1 MYKPRPYKS
10 VLSMVLDALS
20 DNILQVLILAAAI
33 SLAIGLWQD
42 PHEGWM
48 EGAAILLAVVIVV
61 SVTTTNEY
69 FKQKQFIK
77 LNASADHVNIAV
89 VRGGKEMEVP
99 AEDIVVGDIVY
110 LKAGDIVQ
118 VDGVLF
124 RAHGVKVDESS
135 ITGESE
141 LIHKESPGAGL
152 GSPFIL
158 SGSKISEGTGQMVV
172 CAVGAKSL
180 LGKSKEML
188 EEEEEEATPLQGKLE
203 AIAEDIGKIGMA
215 AGFLTF
221 LALMVYLLL
230 DTIERGVWDSTSWKA
245 LIDSF
250 IIMVTIVVVAVPEGL
265 PLAVTLSL
273 AYAVGKMK
281 EENNFVRHLQACETM
296 GGANN
301 ICSDKTGTLTEN
313 KMTAVRVFAQG
324 QDYMRD
330 TVSDLSPAIKQ
341 ALYVNICCNSTAFL
355 SISEAGKEVQSG
367 SRTECALLSLAM
379 LSGYDYR
386 LIRTPE
392 RELLQVPFSSETK
405 KMTTVTAAG
414 DQVKVWTKGAAEVV
428 LGLCTYILQ
437 SDGRISPLEE
447 RDRMAI
453 LKEIKRYSSESLR
466 TISFAYKD
474 LPQSKSALSP
484 KELDSN
490 LVFTGFIGIEDPIRP
505 EVPEAVL
512 KAQKAGVVVRMV
524 TGDGL
529 ETAIKIAK
537 QCHLLPAQYDYK
549 PSDLHVMEGREFRTF
564 VGGLVSDID
573 KEGKNTVHRVGNIEA
588 FKQVAARL
596 RVLARSTPEDKFLLV
611 TGLKELGNVVA
622 VTGDGT
628 NDAPAL
634 KKSDVGLAMNL
645 SGTPLAKEAADIIL
659 IDDNFAS
666 IITAIKWG
674 RNIYDCI
681 RKFLQF
687 QLTVNLVALF
697 MSFLGAVVVKESP
710 LTAVQ
715 MLWVNL
721 IMDTLAALALAT
733 EKPSESQLNRQPH
746 SRSEYII
753 TPDMWRTI
761 LTMAAYQIAWLIVI
775 LFAGSRLFGVESS
788 WGHAHWNLTNGK
800 HFTMFFHIFV
810 FLQVFNEIN
819 CRKLHSSE
827 LNVFEGFFSN
837 WIFLSILVG
846 TMVVQILLV
855 QLGG

>member
-1 MYKPRPYKS
+1 MIR
-10 VLSMVLDALS
+10 DALS
-20 DNILQVLILAAAI
+20 DDVLQILILAATI
-33 SLAIGLWQD
+33 SLVIGLLQD

-48 EGAAILLAVVIVV
+48 EGAAILLAVFIVV
-61 SVTTTNEY
+61 CVTTTNEY
-69 FKQKQFIK
+69 FKQQQFIK
-77 LNASADHVNIAV
+77 LNASADHMQIAV
-89 VRGGKEMEVP
+89 IRGGKDLEVP
-99 AEDIVVGDIVY
+99 VEDLVVGDLVY

-124 RAHGVKVDESS
+124 RGNEIKADESS

-141 LIHKESPGAGL
+141 LIHKEVMGEGEA
-152 GSPFIL
+152 SPFVL
-158 SGSKISEGTGQMVV
+158 SGSKINQGTGLMVV
-172 CAVGAKSL
+172 CAVGKMSL

-188 EEEEEEATPLQGKLE
+188 EEEDEEPTPLQEKLE
-203 AIAEDIGKIGMA
+203 VIAGDIGKLGMA

-221 LALMVYLLL
+221 LALMVYLGL
-230 DTIERGVWDSTSWKA
+230 DTLERHTWDSTSWKA

-313 KMTAVRVFAQG
+313 KMTAVRVYAQG
-324 QDYMRD
+324 CDFTRENM
-330 TVSDLSPAIKQ
+330 SDLAPAVKKSI
-341 ALYVNICCNSTAFL
+341 YENICCNSTAFL
-355 SISEAGKEVQSG
+355 SVSETGEEVQSG
-367 SRTECALLSLAM
+367 SRTECALLTLAM
-379 LSGYDYR
+379 LNGFDYK

-392 RELLQVPFSSETK
+392 RELMQIPFSSETK
-405 KMTTVTAAG
+405 KMTTVTMEG
-414 DQVKVWTKGAAEVV
+414 EVVKVWVKGAAEVV
-428 LGLCTYILQ
+428 LGLCTSILR
-437 SDGRISPLEE
+437 SDGHVVPLDSSE
-447 RDRMAI
+447 RSSLLHSI
-453 LKEIKRYSSESLR
+453 HLYSSNSLR

-474 LPQSKSALSP
+474 LPQFQSASNP
-484 KELDSN
+484 SELDSN
-490 LVFTGFIGIEDPIRP
+490 LTFTGFIGIEDPIRP
-505 EVPEAVL
+505 EVPAAVL
-512 KAQKAGVVVRMV
+512 TAQKAGVIVRMV
-524 TGDGL
+524 TGDGV
-529 ETAIKIAK
+529 ETAVKIAK
-537 QCHLLPAQYDYK
+537 ECHLLPSEYEYNAL
-549 PSDLHVMEGREFRTF
+549 DLHVMEGKEFRQK
-564 VGGLVSDID
+564 VGGIRNLEDED
-573 KEGKNTVHRVGNIEA
+573 GKTSGHQVGNIES
-588 FKQVAARL
+588 FKQIAARL

-611 TGLKELGNVVA
+611 TGLKQLGNVVA

-634 KKSDVGLAMNL
+634 KKSDVGLAMNV

-659 IDDNFAS
+659 LDDNFAS
-666 IITAIKWG
+666 IVTSIKRG
-674 RNIYDCI
+674 RNIYDSI

-697 MSFLGAVVVKESP
+697 MSFLGAIFVKESP
-710 LTAVQ
+710 LTAIQ

-733 EKPSESQLNRQPH
+733 EKPSEKQLNRQPH
-746 SRSEYII
+746 SRNEYII

-761 LTMAAYQIAWLIVI
+761 ITMAVYQIIWLVVI
-775 LFAGSRLFGVESS
+775 LFLGPSLFHVESS
-788 WGHAHWNLTNGK
+788 WGHSHWTLTNGK

-827 LNVFEGFFSN
+827 LNVFDGFFSN
-837 WIFLSILVG
+837 WIFLGIFASTII
-846 TMVVQILLV
+846 VQILLV
-855 QLGG
+855 EFGR

>member
-1 MYKPRPYKS
+1 
-10 VLSMVLDALS
+10 MVLDALS
-20 DNILQVLILAAAI
+20 DNVLQILILAAAI
-33 SLAIGLWQD
+33 SLAIGIWED
-42 PHEGWM
+42 PHQGWM

-77 LNASADHVNIAV
+77 LNASADYVDIAV

-110 LKAGDIVQ
+110 LKAGDILQ

-124 RAHGVKVDESS
+124 RGHGIKADESS

-141 LIHKESPGAGL
+141 LIHKQPPGEGTA
-152 GSPFIL
+152 SPFLL

-221 LALMVYLLL
+221 LALMVYLAIN
-230 DTIERGVWDSTSWKA
+230 TIERGTWDRTSWKA

-273 AYAVGKMK
+273 AYAVGQMK
-281 EENNFVRHLQACETM
+281 DENNFVRHLQACETM

-324 QDYMRD
+324 QDYTRES
-330 TVSDLSPAIKQ
+330 VSELSPAIKQ
-341 ALYVNICCNSTAFL
+341 ALYANICCNSTAFL
-355 SISEAGKEVQSG
+355 SVSDSGKEVQSG

-392 RELLQVPFSSETK
+392 RELLQVPFTSESK

-414 DQVKVWTKGAAEVV
+414 DQVKVWTKGASEVV
-428 LGLCTYILQ
+428 LGLCTYVLRG
-437 SDGRISPLEE
+437 DGHIAPLEE
-447 RDRMAI
+447 SERQTL
-453 LKEIKRYSSESLR
+453 LKEIKCYSSESLR

-474 LPQSKSALSP
+474 LQQSKSAQSP
-484 KELDSN
+484 KELETN
-490 LVFTGFIGIEDPIRP
+490 LVFIGFIGIEDPIRP

-524 TGDGL
+524 TGDGI

-537 QCHLLPAQYDYK
+537 QCHLLPAEYDYK
-549 PSDLHVMEGREFRTF
+549 PSDLHIMEGRGFREY

-573 KEGKNTVHRVGNIEA
+573 EDGKATGHRVGNLEA
-588 FKQVAARL
+588 FKEVAMRL

-634 KKSDVGLAMNL
+634 RKSDVGLAMNL

-733 EKPSESQLNRQPH
+733 EKPSDSQLNRQPH

-753 TPDMWRTI
+753 TADMWRTI
-761 LTMAAYQIAWLIVI
+761 LTMAVYQIAWLIVI

-800 HFTMFFHIFV
+800 HFTLFFHIFV
-810 FLQVFNEIN
+810 FLQLFNEIN

-827 LNVFEGFFSN
+827 LNVFDGFFTN
-837 WIFLSILVG
+837 WIFLGILIG
-846 TMVVQILLV
+846 TMIVQILLV
-855 QLGG
+855 QFGG